1 MNGTRA
7 RFDGALRTAIW
18 AVLIAA
24 TGGASCFFLAVRL
37 FGDRTAFGRIS
48 AALMGLLIVL
58 AWLLYLRDDRFLS
71 SRGVETL
78 TRSEGEDGRS
88 GKGKA
93 DAQSARLRRDGATRR
108 TRTVLLLAAA
118 MLGAAS
124 VFLKF

>member
-1 MNGTRA
+1 MNGAKTG
-7 RFDGALRTAIW
+7 FDGALRTAIW

-78 TRSEGEDGRS
+78 TRSEGEDDRS
-88 GKGKA
+88 GEGKA
-93 DAQSARLRRDGATRR
+93 QSTRLRRDGATRR